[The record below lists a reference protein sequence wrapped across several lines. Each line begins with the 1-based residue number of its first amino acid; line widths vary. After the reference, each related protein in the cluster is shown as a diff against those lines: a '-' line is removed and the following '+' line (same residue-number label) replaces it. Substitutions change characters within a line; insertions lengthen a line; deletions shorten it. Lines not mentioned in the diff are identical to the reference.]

1 MCKINVIDVFFCI
14 WSLILNSAFLFINDN
29 LKKLEFIF
37 NFDLDQSLVL
47 WIQTLQK
54 ITGIILLCVGVL
66 FEVMIINNKN
76 WKKILISYLIL
87 PTSLG
92 LFYNLELKNFEIFEW
107 GLFDTMLFI
116 FKWNVYILVFIVF
129 LSFFLFIVCIYLFYK
144 MQNMRNFINFVVG
157 FLQIFMMIT
166 YFLIPCLCG
175 ILYMLQIF
183 LEKDLF
189 FMPIIYFVKTI
200 ILIIILIKKKKKSDL
215 LISPSEV

>member
-1 MCKINVIDVFFCI
+1 M
-14 WSLILNSAFLFINDN
+14 FINDN

-92 LFYNLELKNFEIFEW
+92 LFYNLELK
-107 GLFDTMLFI
+107 
-116 FKWNVYILVFIVF
+116 
-129 LSFFLFIVCIYLFYK
+129 K
-144 MQNMRNFINFVVG
+144 M
-157 FLQIFMMIT
+157 
-166 YFLIPCLCG
+166 
-175 ILYMLQIF
+175 
-183 LEKDLF
+183 
-189 FMPIIYFVKTI
+189 
-200 ILIIILIKKKKKSDL
+200 KKY
-215 LISPSEV
+215 V